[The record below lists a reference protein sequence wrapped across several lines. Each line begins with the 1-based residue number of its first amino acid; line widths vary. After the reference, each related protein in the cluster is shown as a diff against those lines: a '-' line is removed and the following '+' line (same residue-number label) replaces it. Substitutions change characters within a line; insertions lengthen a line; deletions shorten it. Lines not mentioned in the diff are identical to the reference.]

1 MKMTVKMPRAADTVD
16 EFVVSEWLVEPG
28 ATVAAGDPIMK
39 VETDKALVEI
49 PSPVAGTLLEQ
60 LVSLD
65 DEVSTGDPIAVIE
78 SSQRIESN

>member
-28 ATVAAGDPIMK
+28 ATVAAGDPIMR

-49 PSPVAGTLLEQ
+49 PSPVAGTFLEQ
-60 LVSLD
+60 LVRID
-65 DEVSTGDPIAVIE
+65 DEISTGVPIAVIE
-78 SSQRIESN
+78 SI

>member
-1 MKMTVKMPRAADTVD
+1 MRMTVKMPRAADTVD

-28 ATVAAGDPIMK
+28 ASVAAGDPIMK

-60 LVSLD
+60 LVSID
-65 DEVSTGDPIAVIE
+65 DEVSTGQPIAVIE
-78 SSQRIESN
+78 SS

>member
-28 ATVAAGDPIMK
+28 ASVAAGDPIMK

-60 LVSLD
+60 LVSID
-65 DEVSTGDPIAVIE
+65 DEVSTGNPIAVIE
-78 SSQRIESN
+78 SS

>member
-60 LVSLD
+60 LVSID

-78 SSQRIESN
+78 SN

>member
-16 EFVVSEWLVEPG
+16 EFVVSEWLVELG
-28 ATVAAGDPIMK
+28 ASVAAGDPIMK

-49 PSPVAGTLLEQ
+49 PSPVAGTLVEQ

-78 SSQRIESN
+78 SI

>member
-16 EFVVSEWLVEPG
+16 DFVVSEWLVEPG

-60 LVSLD
+60 LVSMD
-65 DEVSTGDPIAVIE
+65 DEVSTGEPIAVIE
-78 SSQRIESN
+78 SN